1 LPALAGAIAGIGWCC
16 GVQHGSLATAR
27 RADANA
33 MDLAASLTLDEI
45 DLPARPDTL
54 VRLSL
59 LLAEDEVDLAA
70 VGVLVENDMALAAAV
85 LKAVN
90 SPRYGLRTAMR
101 SVRHAVNYLGLRETA
116 GISYEAGLRAAFA
129 PSAEVEAIWQRAA
142 RRGQIMGRL
151 GQVLGVK
158 PWVAHSAGLF
168 EECGK
173 AVLLQHVRDSYGAML
188 RACGD
193 DDTELLSLENSRF
206 GIAHDA
212 LGAALCEAWQ
222 LDGDAVACVRQHVA
236 VRTSRQLPAQ
246 GIHGAV
252 SALSAVAWALMHAPQ
267 ELADVAAQVAPQAL
281 LDAGRVLE
289 AVTRVRQSLPQPA

>member
-1 LPALAGAIAGIGWCC
+1 
-16 GVQHGSLATAR
+16 
-27 RADANA
+27 
-33 MDLAASLTLDEI
+33 MDLAAALKPDEI

-90 SPRYGLRTAMR
+90 SPLYGLRTAMR

-116 GISYEAGLRAAFA
+116 GITYEAGLRAAFP
-129 PSAEVEAIWQRAA
+129 PSAEAEAIWQRAA

-151 GQVLGVK
+151 GQALGVK

-173 AVLLQHVRDSYGAML
+173 AVLLRHAGDPYGAML

-193 DDTELLSLENSRF
+193 DDTALLPQEQSDF

-222 LDGDAVACVRQHVA
+222 LDTDAVACVRQHVT
-236 VRTSRQLPAQ
+236 VHTSGQLPVQ
-246 GIHGAV
+246 GVHGAV
-252 SALSAVAWALMHAPQ
+252 CALSAVARALMHTPQ
-267 ELADVAAQVAPQAL
+267 EVAGTVTQVAPQAL

-289 AVTRVRQSLPQPA
+289 AVARVRQSLPEAT